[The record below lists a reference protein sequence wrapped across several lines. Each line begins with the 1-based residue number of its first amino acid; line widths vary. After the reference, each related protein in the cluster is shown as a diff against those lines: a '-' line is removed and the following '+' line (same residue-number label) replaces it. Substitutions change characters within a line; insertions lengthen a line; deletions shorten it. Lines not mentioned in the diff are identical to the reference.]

1 MLRRTVLAAP
11 LTAFAPQRRYR
22 ACIIGHTGRGNYG
35 HDWHT
40 AFTGLPNVEVAAVA
54 DPVEQGRLAAMK
66 ASRAARGYADYR
78 EMLGKE
84 KPDLVGIFPRWLDQR
99 LEMFTAAIEAGAH
112 VLVEKPFAR
121 TLEDADRMAA
131 LAARHERKVQV
142 GHTARP
148 MPLTLA
154 ARDALRRGEIGDLLE
169 IRSRG
174 KEDRRA
180 GGEDLIV
187 LGTHVF
193 DLIRFFAGDPRWVFA
208 RVSGGGRPIDRHAA
222 REATEPVGPVAG
234 DDIAAMFGFANGV
247 AAYFG
252 SKLSSDR
259 SGARFGVTL
268 HGSRGLLFV
277 PLSNVPGDPPSILK
291 SPSWMGPAG
300 VPLTSSMPSPATRH
314 EVNRMMALD
323 LLDAIESG
331 REPVCS
337 AADGRWTIEMVT
349 GIYQSQIFGRPVE
362 FPLKDRRNPL
372 AG

>member
-40 AFTGLPNVEVAAVA
+40 AFAGLPNVEVAAVA

-84 KPDLVGIFPRWLDQR
+84 KPDLVGIFPR
-99 LEMFTAAIEAGAH
+99 F
-112 VLVEKPFAR
+112 
-121 TLEDADRMAA
+121 
-131 LAARHERKVQV
+131 
-142 GHTARP
+142 
-148 MPLTLA
+148 
-154 ARDALRRGEIGDLLE
+154 
-169 IRSRG
+169 
-174 KEDRRA
+174 
-180 GGEDLIV
+180 
-187 LGTHVF
+187 
-193 DLIRFFAGDPRWVFA
+193 
-208 RVSGGGRPIDRHAA
+208 
-222 REATEPVGPVAG
+222 
-234 DDIAAMFGFANGV
+234 
-247 AAYFG
+247 
-252 SKLSSDR
+252 
-259 SGARFGVTL
+259 
-268 HGSRGLLFV
+268 
-277 PLSNVPGDPPSILK
+277 
-291 SPSWMGPAG
+291 
-300 VPLTSSMPSPATRH
+300 
-314 EVNRMMALD
+314 
-323 LLDAIESG
+323 DAIESG